1 MISVSFAQDRD
12 HLGGKGRIMAK
23 EVTSPEISF
32 LRSLPPSPRI
42 PRLLIRAIVM
52 QLKWA
57 MTSSTWSLGLLAEPY
72 PSPSLGVLTC
82 DMRMTAP
89 PKMFVLIK

>member
-57 MTSSTWSLGLLAEPY
+57 MTSSTWSLDSWLNPTPLPASGS
-72 PSPSLGVLTC
+72 SPVT
-82 DMRMTAP
+82 
-89 PKMFVLIK
+89 